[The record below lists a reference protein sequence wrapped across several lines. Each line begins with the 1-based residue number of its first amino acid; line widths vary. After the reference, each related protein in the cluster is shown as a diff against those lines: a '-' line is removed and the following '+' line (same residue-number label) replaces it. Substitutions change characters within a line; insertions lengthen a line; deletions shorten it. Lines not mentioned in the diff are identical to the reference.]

1 MYESVSPHPE
11 RRGDDGNAET
21 HACNKHVTRECG
33 CADGGLHRRV
43 LEGMSVLQQLSQL
56 PTAKAN
62 TDSPFFKTAKTIGD
76 SRATVAEKG
85 FGRPLGIKVV
95 VKASNLLSADN

>member
-1 MYESVSPHPE
+1 VS
-11 RRGDDGNAET
+11 RAACVLMSRGHGFSLGARL
-21 HACNKHVTRECG
+21 AAA
-33 CADGGLHRRV
+33 CADPNPPGAPRRV
-43 LEGMSVLQQLSQL
+43 LEGMSVLQKMSQL
-56 PTAKAN
+56 PTTRAN

-85 FGRPLGIKVV
+85 FGRPLGIKVT

>member
-1 MYESVSPHPE
+1 
-11 RRGDDGNAET
+11 
-21 HACNKHVTRECG
+21 
-33 CADGGLHRRV
+33 V
-43 LEGMSVLQQLSQL
+43 LEGMSVLQQMSQL